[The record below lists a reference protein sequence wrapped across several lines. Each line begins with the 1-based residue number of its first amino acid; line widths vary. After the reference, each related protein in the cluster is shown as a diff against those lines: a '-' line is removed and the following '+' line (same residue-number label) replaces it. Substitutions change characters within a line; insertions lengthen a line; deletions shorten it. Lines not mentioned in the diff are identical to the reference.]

1 MELSRAKNVATYV
14 TFPLKKND
22 GTLLIGAAGL
32 DSEIDAW
39 ADGTAPNGFADCTNE
54 ATEIGSTGIYYLSLS
69 QTEMNNDYIVLL
81 IKSTSTGAIPQVI
94 LINTKARPIGEVTL
108 AASQGSYAP
117 AKAGDAM
124 TLTAAYDAAK
134 TAANVDDLDN
144 LQGNI
149 DGSIGEVN
157 SALQYFEAEIL
168 SPTLAVVNDI
178 HDTDLPAVKSETAAI
193 KAKTDNIPATPANE
207 ATLTTLHGH
216 IDDILADTA
225 EIQAELADGGR
236 TDLLIDGIKT
246 VVDANG
252 VKLVAIQG
260 KTEMLPA
267 VWFSP

>member
-1 MELSRAKNVATYV
+1 MATYV

-39 ADGTAPNGFADCTNE
+39 ADGAAPNGFSDCTNE

-81 IKSTSTGAIPQVI
+81 IKSSSTGAIPQVI

-108 AASQGSYAP
+108 AATQGSYAP

-124 TLTAAYDAAK
+124 TLTAAYNAAK

-144 LQGNI
+144 LQGNL
-149 DGSIGEVN
+149 DSSIGEVN
-157 SALQYFEAEIL
+157 GALQYFEAEIL
-168 SPTLAVVNDI
+168 SPMQTAVNDI

-216 IDDILADTA
+216 IDDILGDTA

-252 VKLVAIQG
+252 VKLMTIQE
-260 KTEMLPA
+260 KTKMLPDVCYPFYEPPA
-267 VWFSP
+267 

>member
-1 MELSRAKNVATYV
+1 MELSRAKNVASYV

-22 GTLLIGAAGL
+22 GTLLVGAAGL

-39 ADGTAPNGFADCTNE
+39 ADGAAPNGFTDCTNE

-81 IKSTSTGAIPQVI
+81 IKSSSTGAIPQVI

-108 AASQGSYAP
+108 AATQGSYAP
-117 AKAGDAM
+117 AKAGNAM

-134 TAANVDDLDN
+134 SAASQSSVNTVDSILDN
-144 LQGNI
+144 
-149 DGSIGEVN
+149 
-157 SALQYFEAEIL
+157 
-168 SPTLAVVNDI
+168 I
-178 HDTDLPAVKSETAAI
+178 HDTDLPAVKTETAAI

-216 IDDILADTA
+216 IDDIIADTA

-252 VKLVAIQG
+252 VKLVAVQG
-260 KTEMLPA
+260 KTDMLPA

>member
-1 MELSRAKNVATYV
+1 MELSRAKNVASYV

-22 GTLLIGAAGL
+22 GTLLVGAAGL

-39 ADGTAPNGFADCTNE
+39 ADGAAPNGFTDCTNE

-81 IKSTSTGAIPQVI
+81 IKSSSTGAIPQVI

-108 AASQGSYAP
+108 AATQGSYAP

-134 TAANVDDLDN
+134 TAASQSSVNTVDGILDN
-144 LQGNI
+144 
-149 DGSIGEVN
+149 
-157 SALQYFEAEIL
+157 
-168 SPTLAVVNDI
+168 I
-178 HDTDLPAVKSETAAI
+178 HDTDLPAVKTETAAI
-193 KAKTDNIPATPANE
+193 KAKTDNLPASPANE

-216 IDDILADTA
+216 IDDILGDTA

-260 KTEMLPA
+260 KTDMLPA